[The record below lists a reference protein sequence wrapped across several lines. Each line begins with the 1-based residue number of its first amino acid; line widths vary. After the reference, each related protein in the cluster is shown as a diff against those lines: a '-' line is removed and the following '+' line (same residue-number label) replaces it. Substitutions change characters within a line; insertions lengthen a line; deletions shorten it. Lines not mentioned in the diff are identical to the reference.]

1 MNAASPAAPVAGGP
15 EPGAPVPGEELLFL
29 PLGGA
34 GEIGMNLSLYGSRG
48 QWVMVDLGI
57 TFGDD
62 AAPGV
67 EIVVPDPGFIANQQ
81 ERLAGL
87 VLTHAHEDHL
97 GAVPYLWPRLRCPIY
112 ATPFTAAVLR
122 AKLTEAGLEKEAEI
136 TEVPLS
142 GSFEVGPFRIELITV
157 THSIPEPNSVV
168 IRTPFGTVLHSGDW
182 KFDPAPLIGDVA
194 DEAALQRLGDEG
206 VLAMIC
212 DSTNVFAAGH
222 SGSESALRES
232 LKELIGRC
240 RGRVAVACFASNIA
254 RLGTL
259 AVVAAAF
266 GRSPVLVGRSLWRMV
281 EAARAAGYLTG
292 TGPFLGGREG
302 SALPRNK
309 VLLICTGCQGE
320 PRAAMARIA
329 AGDHPHVRLEGSRKA
344 TP

>member
-182 KFDPAPLIGDVA
+182 KFDPRA
-194 DEAALQRLGDEG
+194 R
-206 VLAMIC
+206 
-212 DSTNVFAAGH
+212 S
-222 SGSESALRES
+222 R
-232 LKELIGRC
+232 RC
-240 RGRVAVACFASNIA
+240 AKASK
-254 RLGTL
+254 
-259 AVVAAAF
+259 
-266 GRSPVLVGRSLWRMV
+266 S
-281 EAARAAGYLTG
+281 
-292 TGPFLGGREG
+292 
-302 SALPRNK
+302 
-309 VLLICTGCQGE
+309 
-320 PRAAMARIA
+320 
-329 AGDHPHVRLEGSRKA
+329 
-344 TP
+344 